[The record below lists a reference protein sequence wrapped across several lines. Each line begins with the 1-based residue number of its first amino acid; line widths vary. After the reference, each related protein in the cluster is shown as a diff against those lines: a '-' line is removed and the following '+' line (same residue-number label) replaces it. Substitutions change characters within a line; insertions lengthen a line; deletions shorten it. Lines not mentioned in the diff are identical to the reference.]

1 MSLLRCA
8 VRLRLSKSGKSL
20 ETCRGFKLHPKGLS
34 ENLGLILVRADDI
47 WKHRSWN
54 EEIFF
59 AHDKGRGIEAGE
71 FEAVAMRDG
80 VGGTGF
86 DAVAAEDAPVVVDVV
101 DLGVALGGGD
111 ANFFGVLRGFDVN
124 AIRRAGGGAEEAGH
138 TLLKAVLVALQ
149 LVLAAET
156 LLKLRSAHGTFAVRI
171 VLDFGGLEGLLQRD
185 AHSLGNGCGVADD
198 RHTLSI
204 RRGGY
209 RLEAM
214 KRASLIIPL
223 LVSLCFAGVSAAEAH
238 AQTAPAGGMAEHQH
252 APAQP
257 STSLVLTLDGKATT
271 LSVADLAA
279 MPQKT
284 VTVHNEHT
292 KADETYTGV
301 LLGDLLAKYGFP
313 VDKTTHRKMLRSYL
327 VAEGTDKYWVLYS
340 VTEIEGSEHNGDV
353 IVATSMGGKPLEEDG
368 QLKLVDTGDK
378 KPQRW
383 VRNLSAITVKSAE

>member
-1 MSLLRCA
+1 MSLRRCA
-8 VRLRLSKSGKSL
+8 VRWRLSKSGKSL
-20 ETCRGFKLHPKGLS
+20 KTRHWFKLHPKGLS
-34 ENLGLILVRADDI
+34 ENFGLILVRADDI
-47 WKHRSWN
+47 GKHRSRN
-54 EEIFF
+54 QKVFF
-59 AHDKGRGIEAGE
+59 AHDQGGSVEAGE

-80 VGGTGF
+80 VSGTGF
-86 DAVAAEDAPVVVDVV
+86 DTVAAEDASVVVDVV

-111 ANFFGVLRGFDVN
+111 AYFFSVLRSFDVN
-124 AIRRAGGGAEEAGH
+124 AVRRACGGAEEAGD

-171 VLDFGGLEGLLQRD
+171 VLDFGRLEDLLQRD

-198 RHTLSI
+198 RHALSI
-204 RRGGY
+204 RRGRY

-214 KRASLIIPL
+214 KRASLTIPV

-238 AQTAPAGGMAEHQH
+238 GQTVPTEVMAEHQH
-252 APAQP
+252 APTPP
-257 STSLVLTLDGKATT
+257 STSLVLTVDGKATT

-279 MPQKT
+279 MSQKT

-292 KADETYTGV
+292 KTDETYTGV

-327 VAEGTDKYWVLYS
+327 VAEGIDKYWVLYS
-340 VTEIEGSEHNGDV
+340 VTEIEGSEHNGNV
-353 IVATSMGGKPLEEDG
+353 IVATSMGGKPLGEDG
-368 QLKLVDTGDK
+368 QLKLVDSEDK